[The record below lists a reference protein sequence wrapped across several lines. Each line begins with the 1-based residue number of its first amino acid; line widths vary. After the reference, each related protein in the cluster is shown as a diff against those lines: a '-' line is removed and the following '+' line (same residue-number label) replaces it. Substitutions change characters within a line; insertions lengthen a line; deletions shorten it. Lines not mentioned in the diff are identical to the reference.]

1 MGQQVLIIDDD
12 TDTCKLLSRV
22 LLKVGFNSDTAFS
35 GRQGME
41 KFNEKHYGI
50 ILCDYNMGD
59 TNGLSVLRKVKEQKP
74 GTIVIIMT
82 GCLSSDIETTL
93 KAHGAFCCITKPIYP
108 EVIFKVLK
116 DAIDERKRVMAI
128 DYSEPQNTVQ

>member
-22 LLKVGFNSDTAFS
+22 LLKVGYNADTAFS
-35 GRQGME
+35 GIQGLE
-41 KFNEKHYGI
+41 KFNEKHYDI

-59 TNGLSVLRKVKEQKP
+59 SNGLSVLKKVKERKP

-82 GCLSSDIETTL
+82 GYLNSDIETAL
-93 KAHGAFCCITKPIYP
+93 KANGAFDYITKPIYP

-116 DAIDERKRVMAI
+116 EAIDEKKSVMAI
-128 DYSEPQNTVQ
+128 NYSEPQSIV